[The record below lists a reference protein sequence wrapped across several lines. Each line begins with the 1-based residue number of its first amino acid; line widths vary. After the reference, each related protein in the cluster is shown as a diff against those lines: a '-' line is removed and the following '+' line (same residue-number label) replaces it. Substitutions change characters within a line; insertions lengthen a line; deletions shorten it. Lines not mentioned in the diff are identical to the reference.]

1 MLGVP
6 IILSDIPVNQELQSP
21 LVSFFKRK
29 DPESLKAVMVELVEH
44 RKTFSRYN
52 QVELIEQG
60 QIRLKRLSDAVNSAL
75 QYNLGW
81 DE

>member
-1 MLGVP
+1 
-6 IILSDIPVNQELQSP
+6 
-21 LVSFFKRK
+21 
-29 DPESLKAVMVELVEH
+29 MVELVEH